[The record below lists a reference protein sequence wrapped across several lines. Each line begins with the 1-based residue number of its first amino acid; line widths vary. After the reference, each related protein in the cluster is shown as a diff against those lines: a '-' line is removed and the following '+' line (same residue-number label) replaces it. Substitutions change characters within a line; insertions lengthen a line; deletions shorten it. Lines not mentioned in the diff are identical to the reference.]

1 MAAPPTTH
9 SPQHRPP
16 RFLLA
21 LRSAVIG
28 VPAAA
33 VGYGVFIG
41 RHDLR
46 LKEVQIEIPDLPRDL
61 DGLRIVQLTDIHLS
75 PFLSRAELRRAVD
88 MANETRAHLAL
99 VTGDLITGHGDPLDD
114 CIAELKRLKADAGVL
129 GCHGNHEVY
138 ANCLEYA
145 TREGARAGIEFLRS
159 RNRVLQFGSARVNF
173 AGVDY
178 QRFREPYLENAERL
192 VVPGTL
198 NVLLSHN
205 PDVLP
210 VAERQGYALTFSGHD
225 HGGQISL
232 EILDHDIKFGPV
244 LQRFT
249 FMESTVTVAPW
260 VT

>member
-1 MAAPPTTH
+1 
-9 SPQHRPP
+9 
-16 RFLLA
+16 
-21 LRSAVIG
+21 
-28 VPAAA
+28 
-33 VGYGVFIG
+33 
-41 RHDLR
+41 
-46 LKEVQIEIPDLPRDL
+46 
-61 DGLRIVQLTDIHLS
+61 
-75 PFLSRAELRRAVD
+75 

-114 CIAELKRLKADAGVL
+114 CIAELQRLKADAGVL

-138 ANCLEYA
+138 ANCMEYA
-145 TREGARAGIEFLRS
+145 TKAGARAGIEFLRS

-178 QRFREPYLENAERL
+178 QRFREPYLVKAERL

-210 VAERQGYALTFSGHD
+210 IAERQGYALTFSGHT

-232 EILDHDIKFGPV
+232 EILDQDINFA
-244 LQRFT
+244 RFYT
-249 FMESTVTVAPW
+249 PYVYGVYRYGRAVGYVGRGIGTVGVPARVGAPPEVALIRLCAI
-260 VT
+260 